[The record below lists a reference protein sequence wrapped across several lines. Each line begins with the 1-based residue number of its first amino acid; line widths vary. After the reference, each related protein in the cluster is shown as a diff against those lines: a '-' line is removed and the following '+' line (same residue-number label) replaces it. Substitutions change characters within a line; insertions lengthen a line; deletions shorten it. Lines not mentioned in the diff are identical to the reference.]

1 MKSLTC
7 FTLIIMLLVLGGC
20 GGGGGSDSFGG
31 GNSGGGNYY
40 ARINYYSVSPTNITN
55 NSTITVSW
63 DIDYNSPVF
72 WVEFHMNSQDTTSAL
87 TQHFYYNGGIPGGV
101 RENDSVTCSILTD
114 TNNKLFASCRYGN
127 LDPQSK
133 EIIFTGQGYAI
144 FKACVY
150 DAQLN
155 QQCDKKSIPIN
166 VQ

>member
-31 GNSGGGNYY
+31 GNYY
-40 ARINYYSVSPTNITN
+40 ARINSYDVNPRTITN
-55 NSTITVSW
+55 GSYITVSW

-72 WVEFHMNSQDTTSAL
+72 WVEFHMNSQDTTSGEQ

-127 LDPQSK
+127 SYPQSK

>member
-31 GNSGGGNYY
+31 GNYY
-40 ARINYYSVSPTNITN
+40 ARIKSYDVNPKTITN
-55 NSTITVSW
+55 GSTITVSW

-72 WVEFHMNSQDTTSAL
+72 WVEFHMNSQDTTSGEQ
-87 TQHFYYNGGIPGGV
+87 TQLFYYNGGIPYGV
-101 RENDSVTCSILTD
+101 KENDSVTCSILTD
-114 TNNKLFASCRYGN
+114 TNNKLSASCRYGN
-127 LDPQSK
+127 SYPQSK